1 MSTRCPVAGC
11 VHQVG
16 PVQLSGPWVRSP
28 GCSAWSRAGGA
39 EESCVRVQTGAEV
52 MEKRPFRV
60 KERQ

>member
-1 MSTRCPVAGC
+1 MSTRSPVAGC

-16 PVQLSGPWVRSP
+16 PVELSGPWVRSP
-28 GCSAWSRAGGA
+28 GCGAWSRAGGA
-39 EESCVRVQTGAEV
+39 EESRVRVWAGAEV